1 VSQRRASE
9 ENANTIVEVPAGDR
23 TARFIEHST
32 YAMLIC
38 AGRVQA
44 FERQENKWFSD
55 PDDFPDFYWRRFPFQ
70 SKAVNWLRPFTV
82 RGAIPYSSGSRA
94 RLIHTV

>member
-1 VSQRRASE
+1 LSRRRVSE

-55 PDDFPDFYWRRFPFQ
+55 PDDFPDF
-70 SKAVNWLRPFTV
+70 
-82 RGAIPYSSGSRA
+82 
-94 RLIHTV
+94 